1 MVSIDAMGTQVKIAE
16 TILQKSGDY
25 LLAVKDNQPTLNTEV
40 KEQFQAYW
48 DNITVDEPGL
58 GFTEQFDSQHGRK
71 EHRRCWSLVVD
82 DTMPVCQQWRAKTII
97 AVQAERIE
105 NGKGYDFVRFY
116 ISSRSLDASSA
127 LRATRAHWSVEN
139 LLHWT
144 LDIAFGEDQL
154 QARAGFAGE
163 NLAVIRQWILNI
175 LKQNKSR
182 SLSMANKRRLCC
194 LNESCLFESIGLF
207 KV

>member
-1 MVSIDAMGTQVKIAE
+1 M
-16 TILQKSGDY
+16 
-25 LLAVKDNQPTLNTEV
+25 
-40 KEQFQAYW
+40 
-48 DNITVDEPGL
+48 VDE
-58 GFTEQFDSQHGRK
+58 S
-71 EHRRCWSLVVD
+71 
-82 DTMPVCQQWRAKTII
+82 MPVCQQWKAKTII

-116 ISSRSLDASSA
+116 ISSRALDATSA
-127 LRATRAHWSVEN
+127 LKATRAHWSVEN

-163 NLAVIRQWILNI
+163 NLVVIRQWILNM

-182 SLSMANKRRLCC
+182 NLSMANKRRLCC
-194 LNESCLFESIGLF
+194 LNEQYLFECMGLF

>member
-1 MVSIDAMGTQVKIAE
+1 MCPATARASVEYDMAIHLITTCSSSKAAAPGSRVFPYHNTDLSAAMATWRV
-16 TILQKSGDY
+16 
-25 LLAVKDNQPTLNTEV
+25 
-40 KEQFQAYW
+40 
-48 DNITVDEPGL
+48 
-58 GFTEQFDSQHGRK
+58 
-71 EHRRCWSLVVD
+71 LVVD
-82 DTMPVCQQWRAKTII
+82 ESMPVCQQWKAKTII

-116 ISSRSLDASSA
+116 ISSRALDATSA
-127 LRATRAHWSVEN
+127 LKATRAHWSVEN

-182 SLSMANKRRLCC
+182 NLSMANKRRLCC
-194 LNESCLFESIGLF
+194 LNEQYLFECMGLF

>member
-1 MVSIDAMGTQVKIAE
+1 M
-16 TILQKSGDY
+16 
-25 LLAVKDNQPTLNTEV
+25 
-40 KEQFQAYW
+40 
-48 DNITVDEPGL
+48 
-58 GFTEQFDSQHGRK
+58 
-71 EHRRCWSLVVD
+71 
-82 DTMPVCQQWRAKTII
+82 
-97 AVQAERIE
+97 QAERIE

-116 ISSRSLDASSA
+116 ISSRALDATSA
-127 LRATRAHWSVEN
+127 LKATRAHWSVEN

-163 NLAVIRQWILNI
+163 NLAVIRQWILNM

-182 SLSMANKRRLCC
+182 NLSMANKRRLCC
-194 LNESCLFESIGLF
+194 LNEQYLFECMGLF